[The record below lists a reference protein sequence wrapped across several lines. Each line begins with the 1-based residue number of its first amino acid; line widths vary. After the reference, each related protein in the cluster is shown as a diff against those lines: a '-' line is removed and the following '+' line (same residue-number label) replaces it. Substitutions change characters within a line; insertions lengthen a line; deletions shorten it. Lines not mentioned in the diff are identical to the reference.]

1 MARIFTEK
9 PFTRKWFVSY
19 ALIIAGSFILAG
31 GFVFFITPYKFV
43 PGGVY
48 GVAIVIHY
56 LTKGMLSFAPGGL
69 PVGLT
74 GLVLNIPLTIV
85 GIRILGPRF
94 GAKTVVGF
102 VLSSVF
108 MDLITGFWG
117 DKPLVE
123 NDPLLSC
130 IFGGVLVG
138 FGLGLIFRSKATS
151 GGSDIIAMILSKY
164 TRLPLG
170 MLMIYTDS
178 VIVLIGL
185 AAFASWAVPLYSWII
200 IFITGKVID
209 VVMQGLSSD
218 KALFIISEKYEEI
231 RDRIINSMGRG
242 GTFIP
247 GQGMYNGA
255 PRTIIYTV
263 VNRREISILEEYIH
277 QIDPDA
283 FVSVIEANEILGEGF
298 KSLQE
303 KVKQA

>member
-74 GLVLNIPLTIV
+74 GLVLNIPLTII